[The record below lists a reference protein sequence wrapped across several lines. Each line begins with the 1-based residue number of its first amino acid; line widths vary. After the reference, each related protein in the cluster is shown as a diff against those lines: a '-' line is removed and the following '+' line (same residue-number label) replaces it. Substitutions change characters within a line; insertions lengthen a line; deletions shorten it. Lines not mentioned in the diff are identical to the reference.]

1 MSKKPLIDPNTF
13 CPAPWVE
20 AHISVRGNLLP
31 CCVYDEETPFGN
43 VKNSSINTIYN
54 GDQAKLARKELSN
67 GVKHKGCKACW
78 FEEEHFGTSYRLGHI
93 TAWQSET
100 FRSLLNTKEDYSI
113 NPVNISRLDLRFDNK
128 CNLKCRICGPV
139 YSTSWNKDSED
150 LKNMNL
156 GMDTPEVVYS
166 ESVNEELFSSLLKQL
181 PTVREIFFAGGEPII
196 QDKHY
201 EILQHAIDLGI
212 SKEMILVYNTNFS
225 KLKYK
230 SYNVLDFWKHFKQ
243 VTVGASLDDYG
254 TRAEYQRK
262 NIDWEEVL
270 KNRKAIKPYINVEFT
285 FTATISIF
293 NVFSV
298 LDVIEEWVEL
308 EYIVARESNKGV
320 NISMLHF
327 PMYYSIKNLPVD
339 FKKRVKDKYTLF
351 IAKYKEDTRYT
362 TILPE
367 LNKVVVLID
376 QDRTIEL
383 TEWYTTFSKY
393 INVLDKL
400 RNENF
405 YKVFPEYKD
414 LRNII

>member
-1 MSKKPLIDPNTF
+1 MSIKPLIDPDTF

-54 GDQAKLARKELSN
+54 GDQAKLTRKELSN
-67 GVKHKGCKACW
+67 GVKHEGCKACW

-100 FRSLLNTKEDYSI
+100 FRSLLNTKKDYSI

-156 GMDTPEVVYS
+156 DMDIPEVVYS
-166 ESVNEELFSSLLKQL
+166 ESVNEELFSSLLEQL
-181 PTVREIFFAGGEPII
+181 HTVREIFFAGGEPII

-285 FTATISIF
+285 FTVTISIF

-405 YKVFPEYKD
+405 YEVFPEYKD